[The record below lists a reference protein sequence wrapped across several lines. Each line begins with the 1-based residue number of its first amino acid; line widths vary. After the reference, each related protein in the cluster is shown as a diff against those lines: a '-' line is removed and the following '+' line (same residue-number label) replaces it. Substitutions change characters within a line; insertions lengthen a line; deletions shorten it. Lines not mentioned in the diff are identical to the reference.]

1 MCVLMTQGDGTRK
14 GEGTCKCDK
23 GYKGELCNECDA
35 KYFESYRNSSYV
47 YCRGR
52 CFATSQCVRKLES
65 VLFVQVLITIVV
77 CDSKSYKFV

>member
-1 MCVLMTQGDGTRK
+1 MCVLMTQGEGTRK

-52 CFATSQCVRKLES
+52 CFATS
-65 VLFVQVLITIVV
+65 
-77 CDSKSYKFV
+77 